1 MPTRYVARLL
11 VKTLIVM
18 IGAFPLCPV
27 TAQVPN
33 EYAAK
38 AAFLYNVMLF
48 SAFPGAGN
56 GTIRLCVLGRDP
68 FSGGLNMLEGKEIG
82 SSKLT
87 IGYPRSSTEAFKQC
101 QAVFVAL
108 SEADNILAIA
118 NLGKEAGVMTISD
131 VEGSARKGVMVELYI
146 ENNKIAFE
154 FNNDSAHSAKISLS
168 SKVIRLAKSVY

>member
-1 MPTRYVARLL
+1 
-11 VKTLIVM
+11 M
-18 IGAFPLCPV
+18 IGALPFRPV
-27 TAQVPN
+27 IAQVAN

-48 SAFPGAGN
+48 SSFPVGGN

-68 FSGGLNMLEGKEIG
+68 FSGGLNMLEGKEIN

-87 IGYPRSSTEAFKQC
+87 IAYPRTSTEAFKQC

-108 SEADNILAIA
+108 SEADNILALA
-118 NLGKEAGVMTISD
+118 TLGKESGVMTISD
-131 VEGSARKGVMVELYI
+131 VEGSARKGIMVELHI

-154 FNNDSAHSAKISLS
+154 FNNDSAHSARISLS